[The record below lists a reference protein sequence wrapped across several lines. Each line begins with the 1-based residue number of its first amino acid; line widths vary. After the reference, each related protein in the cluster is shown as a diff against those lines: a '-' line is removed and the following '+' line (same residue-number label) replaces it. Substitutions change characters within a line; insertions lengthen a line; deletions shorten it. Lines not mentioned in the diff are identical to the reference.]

1 MSHIATY
8 KTRFNNSEFFLK
20 ALEKARHH
28 LNFDQIKKVE
38 INKNHHYQIFM
49 KDQQTFV
56 NFIWN
61 NSSYESSV
69 DLKNW
74 QQKYSFE
81 TMLRKLYSFYI
92 IELVESEKENL
103 KLTRILKT
111 ETSTSTNINM
121 ITSI

>member
-8 KTRFNNSEFFLK
+8 KTRFNNNEFFLK
-20 ALEKARHH
+20 ALEKARHY
-28 LNFDQIKKVE
+28 LNFDQIKKVK

-61 NSSYESSV
+61 ESSYETSV

-92 IELVESEKENL
+92 LELVESEKENL

>member
-8 KTRFNNSEFFLK
+8 QTRFNNSEFFLR
-20 ALEKARHH
+20 ALEKARKH
-28 LNFDQIKKVE
+28 LNFDQIKKVK
-38 INKNHHYQIFM
+38 INNNHHYQIFM

-56 NFIWN
+56 NFVWN
-61 NSSYESSV
+61 NSSYDTSV
-69 DLKNW
+69 YLKNW

-103 KLTRILKT
+103 KLTRILKN
-111 ETSTSTNINM
+111 ETSTFTNIHM
-121 ITSI
+121 ITTI